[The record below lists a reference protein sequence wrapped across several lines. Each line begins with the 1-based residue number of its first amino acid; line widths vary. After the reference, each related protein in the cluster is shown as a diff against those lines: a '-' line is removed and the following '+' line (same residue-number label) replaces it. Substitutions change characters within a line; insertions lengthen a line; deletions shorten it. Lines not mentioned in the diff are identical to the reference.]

1 MCFDLYRRFSEYR
14 NKIGKDGQTLWHD
27 RTESSTRIVTEI
39 FLGGVEGKVFNA
51 LALLRAMTLTFLVKY
66 SATYKCNTIQNA
78 FLRKKRGAKYLLT
91 SVIQIDGIL
100 EASIE
105 ICSAF
110 SILLWLPIHYL
121 ADSMVMFFPV
131 NNHTGR

>member
-1 MCFDLYRRFSEYR
+1 MQYTS
-14 NKIGKDGQTLWHD
+14 
-27 RTESSTRIVTEI
+27 
-39 FLGGVEGKVFNA
+39 
-51 LALLRAMTLTFLVKY
+51 
-66 SATYKCNTIQNA
+66 KCA
-78 FLRKKRGAKYLLT
+78 SREERGAKYLLT

-110 SILLWLPIHYL
+110 SILLWLRIQYL
-121 ADSMVMFFPV
+121 ANSMVMFFPV